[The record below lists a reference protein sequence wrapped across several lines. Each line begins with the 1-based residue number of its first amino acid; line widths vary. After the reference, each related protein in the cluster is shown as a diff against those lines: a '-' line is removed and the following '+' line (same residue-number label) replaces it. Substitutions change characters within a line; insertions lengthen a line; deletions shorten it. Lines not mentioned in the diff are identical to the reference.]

1 MIFIMKKIIT
11 NSLAETKQFGFEFAK
26 TVRSGD
32 IVLLS
37 GEMGAGKTVFT
48 KGLAEG
54 LNITNEITSPTFSLM
69 NVYEVTNNTE
79 IKKLIHID
87 TYRLE
92 DEGQLM
98 QIGAEDYIGQKNTV
112 SVIEWP
118 EKLKTLLD
126 GKNVIKIEIKH
137 LDNESREIILK

>member
-1 MIFIMKKIIT
+1 MKNIISI
-11 NSLAETKQFGFEFAK
+11 SLKETKNFSSEFTK
-26 TVRSGD
+26 TLKSGD
-32 IVLLS
+32 IILLS

-54 LNITNEITSPTFSLM
+54 LGIQTDITSPTFSLM
-69 NVYEVTNNTE
+69 NIHEIQNNPE

-92 DEGQLM
+92 TEDQLL
-98 QIGAEDYIGQKNTV
+98 QIGAQDYVGKKNTV

-118 EKLKTLLD
+118 EKLKTLLI
-126 GKNVIKIEIKH
+126 GKQVIEIEIKH
-137 LDNESREIILK
+137 LDDESREIIIK